1 MTAYNVS
8 SSGIYA
14 MESLTAGMVQMKKTV
29 RLSAMKVPNR
39 LKGVLGV
46 TEFNLFISNI
56 DFNGFS
62 CKVAFLKR

>member
-1 MTAYNVS
+1 
-8 SSGIYA
+8 
-14 MESLTAGMVQMKKTV
+14 MESLTAGMVQMKNTV
-29 RLSAMKVPNR
+29 RLCAMKVPNR

-62 CKVAFLKR
+62 LQGCILKMIACMLRFKVGF

>member
-1 MTAYNVS
+1 
-8 SSGIYA
+8 

>member
-1 MTAYNVS
+1 
-8 SSGIYA
+8 

-29 RLSAMKVPNR
+29 RLCAMKVPNR

-56 DFNGFS
+56 EFNGISLQGILKTIACMLRF
-62 CKVAFLKR
+62 KVGF